1 MKTFRL
7 IIGLLTTLIYSQPTF
22 SQTAVSADSLNI
34 IMIVDPNDHT
44 MAVGDLDFKPTTNVL
59 YKAVFILHDTTTTS
73 KFHVKM
79 GSAAGTSNYINKT
92 FVFDQSGSFPDGT
105 AYERIGRVIY
115 LSLGTYAGIST
126 YAIELKVENSNGQLS
141 SPLNLTNTN

>member
-1 MKTFRL
+1 MKTLLF
-7 IIGLLTTLIYSQPTF
+7 IIALLAALTYGQPAFAQTTP
-22 SQTAVSADSLNI
+22 SADSLNI

-44 MAVGDLDFKPTTNVL
+44 MSVGDLDFKPTTRGL

-105 AYERIGRVIY
+105 AYERIGRTVY
-115 LSLGTYAGIST
+115 LNLGTYAGIST
-126 YAIELKVENSNGQLS
+126 YAIELKVENTNGQLS